1 MKQYQVPQFIT
12 VEDKVIG
19 NYLTLKQFA
28 FVGAGALLI
37 LGMRAILAPFLF
49 FPLAILIGILA
60 GGLAFFRYNEQPF
73 PTVVKNGIVF
83 FFRPRVYIWK
93 KDSIAVQHNRKKEQD
108 RAPTIP
114 VLKSLP
120 KLSTSRLSD
129 LAWSLDIKQQ
139 GDKLIN

>member
-28 FVGAGALLI
+28 FVGAGVLMI
-37 LGMRAILAPFLF
+37 LGLRMILAPFLF

-60 GGLAFFRYNEQPF
+60 GGLAFFRYNEQPL

-83 FFRPRVYIWK
+83 FFHPRVYIWK
-93 KDSIAVQHNRKKEQD
+93 KDSIATQRIQKKKREQTTD
-108 RAPTIP
+108 APA
-114 VLKSLP
+114 LKSLP
-120 KLSTSRLSD
+120 KLSASRLSD
-129 LAWSLDIKQQ
+129 LAWSLDIKTR
-139 GDKLIN
+139 L

>member
-28 FVGAGALLI
+28 FVGAGGLAI
-37 LGMRAILAPFLF
+37 LGLRMVLAPFLF
-49 FPLAILIGILA
+49 FPLAILIGLLF

-73 PTVVKNGIVF
+73 PTVVKNGILF

-93 KDSIAVQHNRKKEQD
+93 KDSVRTQNLRR
-108 RAPTIP
+108 RAQERSPAATP
-114 VLKSLP
+114 PLKSLP
-120 KLSTSRLSD
+120 KLSASRLSD
-129 LAWSLDIKQQ
+129 LAWSLDIKTR
-139 GDKLIN
+139 L